1 MKSSH
6 NILLN
11 ILFFSVIACAN
22 KQPYTDDVTN
32 QNDTVAVASPENV
45 KDSFPTRK
53 IIAHVFCKGD
63 VTQSYALYIPSI
75 GKANAVIYFF
85 DPHGDGSLPLKK
97 YKTLADAYNFIL
109 IGSNNS
115 KNGNDWQTTEIIW
128 RALFNDTQSKL
139 ALNKSRI
146 YVCGFS
152 GGAKVASYIA
162 LHHNEVKAVI
172 AGGAGLPDQTPA
184 ANFSFSFT
192 GIAGKG
198 DMNMTD
204 LVSLNNALDKM
215 QTRHRIILFDGKH
228 EWAPENTMGTAFAGL
243 QFDAM
248 HDRTIPKNDSLIKIF
263 TTNSKNRIDIATNKN
278 DWVQASDECV
288 LAISMLDGVAD
299 AGWFKEKNNS
309 IINNAVYKNQLLEQ
323 QRLFLTEN
331 NKKTEFNAQFQQG
344 NMNYWTK
351 TIDDL
356 NARAKSSTPEGAMY
370 QRLLAYLSLAF
381 YSISNQSIS
390 NNQNSEATYFVTLY
404 KLADP
409 TNSEAWYLSA
419 MINAKNGN
427 SKLATD
433 DLTKAADNG
442 FNDTKRMLQQ
452 PEFQNLQP
460 PVNFAAIEAK
470 MKAQ

>member
-1 MKSSH
+1 MKSSQI
-6 NILLN
+6 ILLN

-22 KQPYTDDVTN
+22 KQPSTEEKIN
-32 QNDTVAVASPENV
+32 QNNTATITTTENAP
-45 KDSFPTRK
+45 DSFPTRK
-53 IIAHVFCKGD
+53 IIAHVFCKDD
-63 VTQSYALYIPSI
+63 VAQSYALYIPST

-85 DPHGDGSLPLKK
+85 DPHADGSLPLKK
-97 YKTLADAYNFIL
+97 YRALADAYNFIL

-139 ALNKSRI
+139 VLNKNRI

-184 ANFSFSFT
+184 GNFSFSFT

-204 LVSLNNALDKM
+204 LVSLNNALDKT
-215 QTRHRIILFDGKH
+215 QTRHRLILFDGKH
-228 EWAPENTMGTAFAGL
+228 EWGPENTMSTAFAGL

-248 HDRTIPKNDSLIKIF
+248 RNHAIPKNDSLIKVFI
-263 TTNSKNRIDIATNKN
+263 TNSKNRIDIATGKN
-278 DWVQASDECV
+278 DLIQASDECMV
-288 LAISMLDGVAD
+288 SISMLDGVAD

-309 IINNAVYKNQLLEQ
+309 IINNAAYKNQLLEQ
-323 QRLFLTEN
+323 QRLFLVEN
-331 NKKTEFNAQFQQG
+331 NKKTEYNAQFQQG

-351 TIDDL
+351 TIADL
-356 NARAKSSTPEGAMY
+356 NARAKSSTAEGAMY

-381 YSISNQSIS
+381 YSISNQSI
-390 NNQNSEATYFVTLY
+390 
-404 KLADP
+404 
-409 TNSEAWYLSA
+409 
-419 MINAKNGN
+419 
-427 SKLATD
+427 
-433 DLTKAADNG
+433 
-442 FNDTKRMLQQ
+442 
-452 PEFQNLQP
+452 
-460 PVNFAAIEAK
+460 
-470 MKAQ
+470 